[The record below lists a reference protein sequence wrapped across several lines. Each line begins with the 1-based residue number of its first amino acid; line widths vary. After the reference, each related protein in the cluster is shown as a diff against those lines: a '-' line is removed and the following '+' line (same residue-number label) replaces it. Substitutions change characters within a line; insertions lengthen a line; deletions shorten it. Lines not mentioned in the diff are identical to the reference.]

1 MKFIPHLI
9 YVPDLHQISRKTT
22 IIKVLSIKSSKI
34 IRLLRKEKGEK
45 ELHRLFPYPKPSCVP
60 GDNTDAYCLHPPL
73 PSRDI
78 KICR

>member
-45 ELHRLFPYPKPSCVP
+45 ELHGYSLTPSLRVCP
-60 GDNTDAYCLHPPL
+60 GITQMHIVYIHHYH
-73 PSRDI
+73 REI
-78 KICR
+78 